1 MNTLRYAF
9 LHSRRNVKSAL
20 ITLVSFLAVLMVILF
35 IQQSVHSRQKTLESM
50 AVSSEIRGDIADTF
64 GNQTDLLKMD
74 PKYPMLFIRNE
85 SIAQLVDEVSVQTTF
100 RCTINGDNKKLIAI
114 TGERADQTLYYDGS
128 VFYDEG
134 YDASIW
140 LTSERVCVI
149 SPEMETAC
157 YEGEDGGT
165 YLDVIGVVFNP
176 ALGENV
182 EVPITMQVI
191 GEAVSQNKVF
201 CPYLMLQDICDE
213 RPDVP
218 FWADALAFTVKD
230 NTRLDEL
237 RAQLDPYFGDS
248 DIQNA
253 GEGYNTVIIKD
264 AEYLKL
270 MHEAQKN
277 LEIMAFLQP
286 ILYLCALGAGIMLVV
301 MQMRSRKKEMAV
313 IRSLGA
319 GRFRVM
325 AQTILEY
332 AVICLPVTLFALLV
346 WRELSPM
353 TVIGVWLA
361 FMAGAMCTIVRFSMI
376 PLVKQIRELEE

>member
-1 MNTLRYAF
+1 MNMLRYSF
-9 LHSRRNVKSAL
+9 MHLRRNIKSAL

-35 IQQSVHSRQKTLESM
+35 IQQSVYSRQKTLESM

-64 GNQTDLLKMD
+64 GNQTDFLKMD
-74 PKYPMLFIRNE
+74 PKYPMLFMENE
-85 SIAQLVDEVSVQTTF
+85 SIVELVEEVSVQTVF
-100 RCTINGDNKKLIAI
+100 GCSIDGSNKKLVAI

-128 VFYDEG
+128 IFYNEG

-140 LTSERVCVI
+140 LTGEKVCVI
-149 SPEMETAC
+149 SPEMEMCC
-157 YEGEDGGT
+157 YEGEDGKV
-165 YLDVIGVVFNP
+165 YLDVVALVLNP
-176 ALGENV
+176 ASGKHV
-182 EVPITMQVI
+182 ELPLTMQVI

-201 CPYLMLQDICDE
+201 CPYLMLQAACDE

-218 FWADALAFTVKD
+218 FWADALAFTVRD

-237 RAQLDPYFGDS
+237 RTQLDPYFGDS

-286 ILYLCALGAGIMLVV
+286 ILYLCALGAGVMLVV

-319 GRFRVM
+319 GRLRVM
-325 AQTILEY
+325 AQSILEY
-332 AVICLPVTLFALLV
+332 ALICLPVTLFALLV

-361 FMAGAMCTIVRFSMI
+361 FMAGALMTIIRFTQI